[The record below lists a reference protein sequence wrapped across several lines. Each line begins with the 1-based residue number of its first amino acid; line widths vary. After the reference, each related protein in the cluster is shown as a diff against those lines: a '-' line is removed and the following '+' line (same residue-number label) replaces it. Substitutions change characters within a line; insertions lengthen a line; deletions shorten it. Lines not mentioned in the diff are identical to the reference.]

1 MIRYA
6 SMLLIA
12 VAVGILLLFKIQNL
26 SAATVTFLGASMTL
40 PVSFLVFGVY
50 LLGMISGGA
59 VFGLLRSWARGATR
73 RPRS

>member
-12 VAVGILLLFKIQNL
+12 VAVGVLFLFTIQNL
-26 SAATVTFLGASMTL
+26 SAATVTFLGANMTL

-50 LLGMISGGA
+50 LPGMVSGGA
-59 VFGLLRSWARGATR
+59 VVGLLRSWARSATR
-73 RPRS
+73 MPCS